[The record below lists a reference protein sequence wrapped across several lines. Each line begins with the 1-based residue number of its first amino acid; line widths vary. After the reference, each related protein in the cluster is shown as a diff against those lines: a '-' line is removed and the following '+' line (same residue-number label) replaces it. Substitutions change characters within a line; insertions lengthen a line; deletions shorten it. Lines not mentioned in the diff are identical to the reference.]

1 MSDIIKLTKELINRK
16 SVTPEDEGCQKLISE
31 RLKKLGFKATHL
43 RFDNVDNLWIT
54 HGNTGPLF
62 AFAGH
67 TDVVPTGPLENWK
80 TDPFKA
86 EIINDML
93 FGRGAADMKGGIAAM
108 VIAAEKFVEKNPNHH
123 GIIALLITSDEEGP
137 SINGTRKVIDY
148 LNENNIKIDWCVV
161 GEPSSDKQLAD
172 VIRIGRRGSLNGV
185 LNIKGIQGHVAY
197 PDAADNPIHNAS
209 AFLAEITAVEW
220 DQGNASF
227 PATTFQI
234 SNLNAG
240 TGTENVIPG
249 NLKLLF
255 NFRYSTETSQEE
267 LQEKVTNILNKY
279 NFNHDLEWKLS
290 GLPFLTESGK
300 LIDATRNAIKK
311 ICGIETTC
319 STGGGTSDGRF
330 IAPTGTELI
339 ELGVINESIHKV
351 NEYVKVD
358 DLEKISIIYYN
369 ILEQLLIE

>member
-1 MSDIIKLTKELINRK
+1 M
-16 SVTPEDEGCQKLISE
+16 
-31 RLKKLGFKATHL
+31 
-43 RFDNVDNLWIT
+43 
-54 HGNTGPLF
+54 F

-67 TDVVPTGPLENWK
+67 TDVVPTGPIENWE

-351 NEYVKVD
+351 NESVKVD
-358 DLEKISIIYYN
+358 DLEKLSIIYYN

>member
-1 MSDIIKLTKELINRK
+1 MSDTLNLTKELINRK
-16 SVTPEDEGCQKLISE
+16 SITPEDGGCQKLISE
-31 RLKKLGFKATHL
+31 RLTRLGFKATHL
-43 RFDNVDNLWIT
+43 RFDDVDNLWIT
-54 HGNTGPLF
+54 HGNAGPLF

-67 TDVVPTGPLENWK
+67 TDVVPTGPIENWE

-86 EIINDML
+86 EVINGML

-108 VIAAEKFVEKNPNHH
+108 VIAAEKFVEKKPNHH

-148 LNENNIKIDWCVV
+148 LNKNNIKIDWCVV

-172 VIRIGRRGSLNGV
+172 VIRIGRRGSLNGM
-185 LNIKGIQGHVAY
+185 LDIQGTQGHVAY

-209 AFLAEITAVEW
+209 AFLAEITSLEW

-240 TGTENVIPG
+240 MGAENVIPG
-249 NLKLLF
+249 SLKLLF
-255 NFRYSTETSQEE
+255 NFRYSTETTEEE
-267 LQEKVTNILNKY
+267 LQAKVADILNKY
-279 NFNHDLEWKLS
+279 SFNYNLEWKLS

-300 LIDATRNAIKK
+300 LVDATCNAIKE

-339 ELGVINESIHKV
+339 ELGVINESIHKI
-351 NEYVKVD
+351 NECVKVD
-358 DLEKISIIYYN
+358 DLEKLSIIYQN